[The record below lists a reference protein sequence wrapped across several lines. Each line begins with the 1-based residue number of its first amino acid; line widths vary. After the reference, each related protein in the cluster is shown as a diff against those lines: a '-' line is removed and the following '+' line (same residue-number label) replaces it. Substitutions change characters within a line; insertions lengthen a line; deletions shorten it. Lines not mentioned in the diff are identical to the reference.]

1 VFWLCFDSDCSDR
14 GLGTRVDPGWLEV
27 IHHIDN
33 ISVQQYMQAGLSRPL
48 WYLVTSCDAMAWL
61 CIMLQRAKI
70 FCGRHCAYLI
80 NCDNCDHISSLCMS
94 GCKVGLTLLQ
104 SSYDCRQGRVLFSS
118 VISQLSYL
126 DIFGHPCSK
135 GPCVNFEALRRASLP
150 TLAEGFVCFLEGSL
164 VQVFWKEENNYMHVS
179 SIPIYSDLLYS
190 YLILP

>member
-1 VFWLCFDSDCSDR
+1 
-14 GLGTRVDPGWLEV
+14 
-27 IHHIDN
+27 
-33 ISVQQYMQAGLSRPL
+33 M
-48 WYLVTSCDAMAWL
+48 TSCDAMAWL
-61 CIMLQRAKI
+61 VLQRAKI
-70 FCGRHCAYLI
+70 FYGRHCAYLI
-80 NCDNCDHISSLCMS
+80 NCDNCDHTSLYMS
-94 GCKVGLTLLQ
+94 GRKVGLTLLQ

-126 DIFGHPCSK
+126 DIFGHPCGK
-135 GPCVNFEALRRASLP
+135 GPCVIFEALRRASLP